1 MEQKLTQV
9 TNKELINIIAC
20 RKGGKTTLKIIDE
33 LLEKPQNANQLSKK
47 LKLNYNTITHHIKII
62 NDHEYIIKTEF
73 NKQYYYYPSKKL
85 LNNMQEY
92 KNIKTFINK
101 K

>member
-1 MEQKLTQV
+1 MKD
-9 TNKELINIIAC
+9 KELYNLLIG
-20 RKGGKTTLKIIDE
+20 RPGGKNTMRILDAII
-33 LLEKPQNANQLSKK
+33 LKPQNANQLSKK